1 MNDDITKVKETK
13 KAKVLNGL
21 LALADQLVVPP
32 LELKIH
38 ALETTVKTLLDI
50 VKRQQKQKYE
60 LLLEWQANSL
70 QQILSY
76 IDEYK
81 EGEALKVSDIKME
94 LQKILDWT
102 LQLQAKKAKLAA

>member
-1 MNDDITKVKETK
+1 MNDTMKVKETG
-13 KAKVLNGL
+13 KAKVLNGM

-32 LELKIH
+32 IEPKVH
-38 ALETTVKTLLDI
+38 ALETTVRTLLDI
-50 VKRQQKQKYE
+50 VNRQQKQKYE

-70 QQILSY
+70 QQIISH
-76 IDEYK
+76 IEDYK

-102 LQLQAKKAKLAA
+102 LQLQAKRAKLAA